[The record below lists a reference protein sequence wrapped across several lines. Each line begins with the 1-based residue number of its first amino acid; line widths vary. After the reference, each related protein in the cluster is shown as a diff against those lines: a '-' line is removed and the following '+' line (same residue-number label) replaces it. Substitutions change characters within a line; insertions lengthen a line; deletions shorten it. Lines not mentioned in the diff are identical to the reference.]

1 MFIFVSRTRTRT
13 LSMGCLNAQRSPLR
27 RHDKSPVTQHGGH
40 SPAGSNGRGT
50 AMSDVSEGI
59 DPHAI
64 PSGTGCVE
72 CLAAGQ
78 WWFHLRRCAK
88 CGHIGCCDTSPNQ
101 HATAHFRE
109 TGHFIVTS
117 FEPGEDWFWNYG
129 TGKPFYAPGWR
140 CRDLG
145 PSTSLRLDQRGASQR
160 IGKITSINE
169 HPVYDDGNMP
179 RA

>member
-1 MFIFVSRTRTRT
+1 
-13 LSMGCLNAQRSPLR
+13 
-27 RHDKSPVTQHGGH
+27 
-40 SPAGSNGRGT
+40 
-50 AMSDVSEGI
+50 MSDVSEGI
-59 DPHAI
+59 DPHAV

-72 CLAAGQ
+72 CLAAGK

-129 TGKPFYAPGWR
+129 TEKPFY
-140 CRDLG
+140 G
-145 PSTSLRLDQRGASQR
+145 PRLALPRSRPLDQPSPGPKGRVPADWENHL
-160 IGKITSINE
+160 NE
-169 HPVYDDGNMP
+169 
-179 RA
+179 

>member
-1 MFIFVSRTRTRT
+1 
-13 LSMGCLNAQRSPLR
+13 MGCLNAQRSPLR

-40 SPAGSNGRGT
+40 SPAGPNGRGT

-78 WWFHLRRCAK
+78 WRFHLRRCAK
-88 CGHIGCCDTSPNQ
+88 CGHIVCCDTSPNQ

-117 FEPGEDWFWNYG
+117 FERGEDWFWNYG
-129 TGKPFYAPGWR
+129 TGKPFYGPRLALPR
-140 CRDLG
+140 SR

-160 IGKITSINE
+160 IGRINSTYE
-169 HPVYDDGNMP
+169 HPVYDDASTP
-179 RA
+179 LA

>member
-88 CGHIGCCDTSPNQ
+88 CGHIGCCDTSPDQ

-129 TGKPFYAPGWR
+129 TGKPFY
-140 CRDLG
+140 G
-145 PSTSLRLDQRGASQR
+145 PRLALPRSRPLDQPSPGPKGRVPADWENQL
-160 IGKITSINE
+160 N
-169 HPVYDDGNMP
+169 V
-179 RA
+179 

>member
-1 MFIFVSRTRTRT
+1 
-13 LSMGCLNAQRSPLR
+13 
-27 RHDKSPVTQHGGH
+27 
-40 SPAGSNGRGT
+40 
-50 AMSDVSEGI
+50 MSDVLEGI
-59 DPHAI
+59 DPHAV
-64 PSGTGCVE
+64 PSG
-72 CLAAGQ
+72 
-78 WWFHLRRCAK
+78 
-88 CGHIGCCDTSPNQ
+88 TSPNQ

-129 TGKPFYAPGWR
+129 TGKPFS
-140 CRDLG
+140 G
-145 PSTSLRLDQRGASQR
+145 PRLALPRSRPLDQPSPGPKGRVPL

>member
-1 MFIFVSRTRTRT
+1 M
-13 LSMGCLNAQRSPLR
+13 LSMGPFERATALFTTALQVAGSTR
-27 RHDKSPVTQHGGH
+27 GGH
-40 SPAGSNGRGT
+40 SPAGSNGRG
-50 AMSDVSEGI
+50 AAVSDVSEGI
-59 DPHAI
+59 DPYAI

-109 TGHFIVTS
+109 TGHFIITS

-129 TGKPFYAPGWR
+129 TGKPFYGPRLAPPR
-140 CRDLG
+140 SR
-145 PSTSLRLDQRGASQR
+145 PLDQPSPGPKGRVPADWENHL
-160 IGKITSINE
+160 NE
-169 HPVYDDGNMP
+169 
-179 RA
+179 